1 MKRLDALKALY
12 AQFDEGAEEV
22 YIKID
27 GTLYDFD
34 VEFVE
39 EQFDGFY
46 TAYPACVALVP
57 KKSEVTE
64 ILTDEF

>member
-1 MKRLDALKALY
+1 MKKLDALKALY
-12 AQFDEGAEEV
+12 SMFDEGAEEV

-27 GTLYDFD
+27 GTLHDFE

-46 TAYPACVALVP
+46 TAYPASVALVP
-57 KKSEVTE
+57 KKCEGCE
-64 ILTDEF
+64 ILTDDF